1 MSVVEIPKQ
10 FKVAER
16 ISIQGRI
23 DIYDWSIEDK
33 VKPFISF
40 RTIEKTWDGDLGYGY
55 SFDYDGNF
63 WFWIRVGSNHFKLY
77 KLTLSTNDVEEMV
90 DWNTLTDAS
99 TITNMIITSENKIY
113 SLIKLN
119 SLTGAYNRILVH
131 CGDISNPTTPDTNDC
146 IWSTI
151 NFDPWVRLYDVF
163 IDENDDIYG
172 YAYGDDC
179 FIKRTGISTYEITQ
193 GFSTWYTPYYSIGGN
208 VKVGSSIYSKGY
220 DSFIKYKDLSNSSI
234 AVDYLLNLP
243 ETLYLDTTRLCYN
256 PVDGKIYIILED
268 NIFYGTPL
276 YKEFLCLLYLNPL
289 YL

>member
-90 DWNTLTDAS
+90 DWNTLTDA
-99 TITNMIITSENKIY
+99 
-113 SLIKLN
+113 
-119 SLTGAYNRILVH
+119 
-131 CGDISNPTTPDTNDC
+131 
-146 IWSTI
+146 STI